1 MKLVMNVKNVN
12 LCECKELIDKGIY
25 DKGFT
30 WNPSDCQCECDKLC
44 DVGEYLDYASCK
56 CRKKLID
63 RLVEEFTE
71 NIDEVKIAK

>member
-30 WNPSDCQCECDKLC
+30 WNLSDCQCECDKLC